1 MRSVR
6 PFECAVEAS
15 DEIGLVANARAVDG
29 ANPIANLQLLFGGAQ
44 RAECVHEH
52 VAASVGAGHH
62 TPRGLRG
69 GLLEKKQDYNVRYGK
84 SGLRH
89 MGEMGW
95 VGEEKNLEC
104 DERVAVAEQRDERRE
119 RLVRVELLV
128 RDAYDA
134 IPPEEVVEQRRREAL
149 GELPTRVPL
158 GAEPLEAELRHV
170 KNQE

>member
-1 MRSVR
+1 M
-6 PFECAVEAS
+6 
-15 DEIGLVANARAVDG
+15 
-29 ANPIANLQLLFGGAQ
+29 
-44 RAECVHEH
+44 
-52 VAASVGAGHH
+52 
-62 TPRGLRG
+62 
-69 GLLEKKQDYNVRYGK
+69 
-84 SGLRH
+84 RH

-128 RDAYDA
+128 RDAHDA

-158 GAEPLEAELRHV
+158 GAETLEAELRHV
-170 KNQE
+170 KKPRIKGEIWEKWGATYGRNGCGGRKKTNTCVTLSHQLPWRSFRIPPVREESEKSPRRVREESEKSQRVGSLCI

>member
-1 MRSVR
+1 
-6 PFECAVEAS
+6 
-15 DEIGLVANARAVDG
+15 
-29 ANPIANLQLLFGGAQ
+29 
-44 RAECVHEH
+44 
-52 VAASVGAGHH
+52 
-62 TPRGLRG
+62 
-69 GLLEKKQDYNVRYGK
+69 
-84 SGLRH
+84 